1 MAGASRYDGGVAWLA
16 GAAGPCDDATSKAAI
31 VLACPL
37 PNSDPMPV
45 PSRRSVPADAAADA
59 ETGSEPA
66 RDGQHGR
73 EDDTARAPARS
84 RTPRRGPDGRLAEPS
99 VEAADAAA
107 PKPAR
112 RGRRKAAESESANAD
127 AAQGD
132 AEGAGDKPA
141 KAGKEKAAKA
151 APKLVKTADKLAK
164 LGLTRSIDLVLHL
177 PMRYEDET
185 TLTPMR
191 ELLPGEL
198 AQTEGVVYD
207 NEITYRPRRQLL
219 VRLRDEDGSE
229 LVLRFLNF
237 YGSQVKQ
244 MAVGQRLRVRGDVRG
259 GFFGLEIVHPAVRVV
274 DEDTPLAQVLTP
286 VYPSTAGV
294 SQAYLRKAID
304 NALVRTPLPELLPA
318 EVEAAYLR
326 PLGVPALADAVR
338 QLHHPGVDSDETA
351 LIDGTHPAWIRI
363 KFDELLAQQLSLKR
377 AHEERRTRAAP
388 AMPRRGADDQDSLVA
403 RLFAALPFSLTGAQ
417 TRVVDEI
424 ARDLTLAHPMQR
436 LLQGDV
442 GSGKTVVA
450 ALAAAQAIDAGYQ
463 AALMAPTEI
472 LAEQH
477 ARKLRGWLEPLGVTV
492 AWLAGSLKTRDKR
505 SAIEAAALGTAQL
518 VIGTHA
524 IIQDTVEFARLGL
537 VIVDEQH
544 RFGVAQR
551 LALRAK
557 AGGPAG
563 FQPHQLMM
571 SATPIPRTLAMTYY
585 ADLEV
590 STIDELPPG
599 RTPIVTKLVADA
611 RREEVIGR
619 VRDAAL
625 GGRQVY
631 WVCPLIE
638 ESETLQLQTAVETYE
653 TLAAALPGVNV
664 GLVHGRLSP
673 AEKASVMEAFS
684 RNEVQLLVATT
695 VIEVGVDVPNA
706 SLMVIE
712 HAERFGLAQL
722 HQLRGRVGRGTAASA
737 CVLMYSGPLSIAGRA
752 RLKTMRE
759 TNDGFE
765 IARRDLEIRGP
776 GEFLGARQSGAAM
789 LRFADL
795 EQDGWLIEPAREAA
809 AALIAH
815 HPEVVTQH
823 LARWLGAREQFLKA

>member
-1 MAGASRYDGGVAWLA
+1 M
-16 GAAGPCDDATSKAAI
+16 
-31 VLACPL
+31 PL
-37 PNSDPMPV
+37 PRL
-45 PSRRSVPADAAADA
+45 RRSDHDEETLPPASSRTQRQAARDAQAPAAAD
-59 ETGSEPA
+59 E
-66 RDGQHGR
+66 
-73 EDDTARAPARS
+73 
-84 RTPRRGPDGRLAEPS
+84 LA
-99 VEAADAAA
+99 A
-107 PKPAR
+107 KPAR
-112 RGRRKAAESESANAD
+112 KAVA
-127 AAQGD
+127 
-132 AEGAGDKPA
+132 KPA
-141 KAGKEKAAKA
+141 AKPAAKA
-151 APKLVKTADKLAK
+151 AKTVDKLAK
-164 LGLTRSIDLVLHL
+164 LGLTRDIDLVLHL

-185 TLTPMR
+185 TLTPIG
-191 ELLPGEL
+191 ELLPGET
-198 AQTEGVVYD
+198 AQTEGIVVD
-207 NEITYRPRRQLL
+207 NEIAYRPRRQL
-219 VRLRDEDGSE
+219 VVKLRDADGGE
-229 LVLRFLNF
+229 LALRFLNF

-244 MAVGQRLRVRGDVRG
+244 MAVGVRLRVRGDVRG
-259 GFFGLEIVHPAVRVV
+259 GFFGLEMVHPSVRPVE
-274 DEDTPLAQVLTP
+274 EDTPLPQALTP

-304 NALVRTPLPELLPA
+304 NALERTPLPEILPERVA
-318 EVEAAYLR
+318 EQYCR
-326 PLGVPALADAVR
+326 PLALPPLAQAVR
-338 QLHHPGVDSDETA
+338 VLHHPSASADEAA
-351 LIDGTHPAWIRI
+351 LVDGTHPAWTRI

-377 AHEERRTRAAP
+377 AHEERRARSAP
-388 AMPRRGADDQDSLVA
+388 SMPRGAGGATLVA
-403 RLFAALPFSLTGAQ
+403 RLLAALPFRLTQAQ
-417 TRVVDEI
+417 ARVVSEI
-424 ARDLTLAHPMQR
+424 SADLDAPHPMQR

-450 ALAAAQAIDAGYQ
+450 ALAAAQAMDCGYQ
-463 AALMAPTEI
+463 AAMMAPTEI

-492 AWLAGSLKTRDKR
+492 AWLAGSLKAKEKR
-505 SAIEAAALGTAQL
+505 AAVEAAASGSAQL

-557 AGGPAG
+557 ADRAADGAAA

-585 ADLEV
+585 ADLDV

-599 RTPIVTKLVADA
+599 RTPIVTKLISDA
-611 RREEVIGR
+611 RREEVIAR
-619 VRDAAL
+619 VREAAL
-625 GGRQVY
+625 TGRQVY

-638 ESETLQLQTAVETYE
+638 ESETLQLQTAIETYE
-653 TLAAALPGVNV
+653 TLAQALPELRV
-664 GLVHGRLSP
+664 GLVHGRLPP
-673 AEKASVMEAFS
+673 AEKAAVMDAFS

-722 HQLRGRVGRGTAASA
+722 HQLRGRVGRGSAASI
-737 CVLMYSGPLSIAGRA
+737 CVLLYSNPLSLTARE

-759 TNDGFE
+759 TTDGFE

-789 LRFADL
+789 LRFASL
-795 EQDGWLIEPAREAA
+795 ENDAWLIEPAREAA
-809 AALIAH
+809 ARLIAD
-815 HPEVVTQH
+815 HPDVVLQH
-823 LARWLGAREQFLKA
+823 LARWLGGREQFLKA

>member
-1 MAGASRYDGGVAWLA
+1 M
-16 GAAGPCDDATSKAAI
+16 
-31 VLACPL
+31 PL
-37 PNSDPMPV
+37 PR
-45 PSRRSVPADAAADA
+45 SRPTDSAADDL
-59 ETGSEPA
+59 P
-66 RDGQHGR
+66 
-73 EDDTARAPARS
+73 
-84 RTPRRGPDGRLAEPS
+84 L
-99 VEAADAAA
+99 AAA
-107 PKPAR
+107 PAAPDAPDDGGQAR
-112 RGRRKAAESESANAD
+112 ASGRGPGRPRA
-127 AAQGD
+127 
-132 AEGAGDKPA
+132 
-141 KAGKEKAAKA
+141 AAKA
-151 APKLVKTADKLAK
+151 KPGAQTGDGKRPAQPAKPADKLAK
-164 LGLTRSIDLVLHL
+164 LGLTRDIDLVLHL

-185 TLTPMR
+185 TIAPIG
-191 ELLPGEL
+191 ELLPGET
-198 AQTEGVVYD
+198 AQTEGVVVD
-207 NEITYRPRRQLL
+207 NEIAYRPRRQL
-219 VRLRDEDGSE
+219 VVKLRDEEGNE
-229 LVLRFLNF
+229 LSLRFLNF

-244 MAVGQRLRVRGDVRG
+244 MAIGVRLRVRGDVRG
-259 GFFGLEIVHPAVRVV
+259 GFFGLEMVHPTVRPV
-274 DEDTPLAQVLTP
+274 DEDTPLPQALTP

-304 NALVRTPLPELLPA
+304 NALVRTPLPELLPEPVA
-318 EVEAAYLR
+318 QAYCR
-326 PLGVPALADAVR
+326 PLALPPLAQAVR
-338 QLHHPGVDSDETA
+338 VLHHPSADADETA
-351 LIDGTHPAWIRI
+351 LIDGTHPAWTRI

-377 AHEERRTRAAP
+377 AHEERRARAAP
-388 AMPRRGADDQDSLVA
+388 SMPRGAGDGTLVA
-403 RLFAALPFSLTGAQ
+403 KLLATLPFELTRAQ

-424 ARDLTLAHPMQR
+424 SADLSAPHPMQR

-463 AALMAPTEI
+463 AAMMAPTEI

-477 ARKLRGWLEPLGVTV
+477 ARKLRGWLAPLGVTV
-492 AWLAGSLKTRDKR
+492 AWLAGSLKAKEKR
-505 SAIEAAALGTAQL
+505 AALEAAASGTARL

-557 AGGPAG
+557 ADRAAEGAAG

-585 ADLEV
+585 ADLDV
-590 STIDELPPG
+590 STVDELPPG
-599 RTPIVTKLVADA
+599 RTPIVTKLISDA
-611 RREEVIGR
+611 RRDEVIAR
-619 VRDAAL
+619 VREAAL
-625 GGRQVY
+625 TGRQVY

-638 ESETLQLQTAVETYE
+638 ESETLQLQTAIETYE
-653 TLAAALPGVNV
+653 TLVAQLPELRV
-664 GLVHGRLSP
+664 GLVHGRLPP
-673 AEKASVMEAFS
+673 AEKAAVMDAFS

-722 HQLRGRVGRGTAASA
+722 HQLRGRVGRGSAASI
-737 CVLMYSGPLSIAGRA
+737 CVLLYSNPLSLTARE

-759 TNDGFE
+759 TTDGFE

-789 LRFADL
+789 LRFASL
-795 EQDGWLIEPAREAA
+795 EHDTWLIEPAREAA
-809 AALIAH
+809 ARLIAEY
-815 HPEVVTQH
+815 PNVVLQH
-823 LARWLGAREQFLKA
+823 LARWLGGREQFLKA